1 MAVSIVSICNSALNQ
16 IGASNITSLTEDS
29 KAARICNQRYEYV
42 RDSVFRAHPWKA
54 LTTRKT
60 LSPDATK
67 PAFEFDNAFTLPTD
81 PYCLRVLNLRYHDIP
96 YRLEGRKILCDE
108 DTVDLIYVARITDTT
123 IYDSLLV
130 ETLTAAMASD
140 LAYPI
145 VGSATLANNMRV
157 LYEEKLKEARFVS
170 ATEGTAGSFT
180 SGSDI
185 GGIEADTFIR
195 SRF

>member
-1 MAVSIVSICNSALNQ
+1 MAVSVVSICNSALNQ
-16 IGASNITSLTEDS
+16 LGASNITSLTEDS

-108 DTVDLIYVARITDTT
+108 DTVDLIYIARITDTT
-123 IYDSLLV
+123 TYDSLLV
-130 ETLTAAMASD
+130 ETLTAAMAAD

-145 VGSATLANNMRV
+145 VGSTSLSQNMRAV
-157 LYEEKLKEARFVS
+157 YEDKLKEARFIS
-170 ATEGTAGSFT
+170 ATEGTPGSLT
-180 SGSDI
+180 SHVDP
-185 GGIEADTFIR
+185 GGIEADTFVR